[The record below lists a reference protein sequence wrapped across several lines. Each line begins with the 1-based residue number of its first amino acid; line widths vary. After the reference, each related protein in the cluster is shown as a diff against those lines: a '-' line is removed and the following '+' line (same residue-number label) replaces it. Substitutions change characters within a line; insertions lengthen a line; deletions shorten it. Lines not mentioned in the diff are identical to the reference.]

1 MTMSNKHNNLDK
13 VDLFRRFHDQFIDD
27 DDEED
32 GIQAAVSSTD
42 REMCRKGRTESSSS
56 DDVELE
62 RSIVY
67 RSRHREN
74 KKNERA
80 SKEAAKLNAASMCPY
95 QRSCA
100 MDIFSCN
107 MIDNQH
113 HQLPNTSKDN
123 AQETTSRYQR
133 SSTMSALSFIAS
145 TLPPIN
151 DEVANNAIEVT
162 QSIHEGIVA
171 CIMPHIEEEAKDLGR
186 KPNMLDNM
194 ASKSTSTTTIPS
206 LQKTTTFDTSYS
218 DQSDSL
224 ESVGIEVELGDKICN
239 SLYHDVEGERGC
251 LRRRSILICV
261 VITLVIIICLGMV
274 VYMFGIDSK
283 QRTIDDKHGALMM
296 NSDLSGFTQ
305 EAEAITEKTT
315 QLLVPTYFPTM
326 TPTIE
331 ETRPIIPTYPT
342 RMTTAT
348 VSPMTLQQYQTS
360 LAPISFPTTKPSIS
374 QSQSSTSPSATPIT
388 ASSLPTANPTIIT
401 ASSVPTL
408 NPTIRERCNAP
419 ASAYQSSLVYC
430 KGGQLHYTPDNNG
443 HRIPDFGKVGY
454 RYGKALPNVPIRYTI
469 SPIDGDNTAHI
480 QAAIDLV
487 ARSYEPDENGIRGA
501 VKLSEGVFTTN
512 DIIYLNHNGVVLRGS
527 GSGRDP
533 SRNTVIRSTRTGTDA
548 TVFHLG
554 VRDLLSSENWD
565 GAVDGSTVSIVSR
578 RIPIG
583 EQNIL
588 VSDASPFETGDI
600 VVIRQMRSDRWY
612 DAVDDGG
619 VVNAP
624 GWKERDFDWMDIA
637 YVRFVTAVG
646 SNVTLDAPLYHE
658 LNAAHGD
665 LLLYKYNSTSIDKT
679 IQRDIGIE
687 DIRID
692 IDYEGK
698 DASSSDDIQHTQR
711 GVMIRGLIDG
721 WIRNVSILHF
731 AKDGVILHRSSR
743 ITIQD
748 SVVAYPVSP
757 TTGGYKYGFTLS
769 VGAQQILI
777 QDSKAIATRHGFIL
791 NGSTRSSGVV
801 VLRGELRQNLGSSEG
816 HRQWSLG
823 VLFDNC
829 RVTSAST
836 SHTAFRLGNR
846 GDWGTSHGWASVNSV
861 IWNTHTFGYGDI
873 VVQKPPTAQNFVIG
887 SSGPINRSAEWP
899 GNWGFVERKI
909 GSRQLYP
916 PSLYEAQR
924 AA

>member
-1 MTMSNKHNNLDK
+1 MSNSNNNLDK
-13 VDLFRRFHDQFIDD
+13 VDLFRRRFHDQFIDD
-27 DDEED
+27 GDEED
-32 GIQAAVSSTD
+32 AVSSVD
-42 REMCRKGRTESSSS
+42 REMCRKGRAESSSPH
-56 DDVELE
+56 DKELE

-67 RSRHREN
+67 GSRRKN
-74 KKNERA
+74 TKNERA
-80 SKEAAKLNAASMCPY
+80 TSKEAAKLNAASMCPY

-100 MDIFSCN
+100 MDIFSSI
-107 MIDNQH
+107 MIDDSQH
-113 HQLPNTSKDN
+113 HQLPNASKVN
-123 AQETTSRYQR
+123 AQETTSSPRSLRYQR
-133 SSTMSALSFIAS
+133 SNTRSVSFIAS
-145 TLPPIN
+145 SLPPIN

-162 QSIHEGIVA
+162 QSIHQRIFA
-171 CIMPHIEEEAKDLGR
+171 CFVPHIEEEA
-186 KPNMLDNM
+186 DNK
-194 ASKSTSTTTIPS
+194 ASVKSTSTTTIPS
-206 LQKTTTFDTSYS
+206 LQKTTTFDTTSS
-218 DQSDSL
+218 DQPDSL
-224 ESVGIEVELGDKICN
+224 ESDGIEVELGDKLSN
-239 SLYHDVEGERGC
+239 FFHHEEGERGC

-261 VITLVIIICLGMV
+261 VVTLVLIICLGMV

-283 QRTIDDKHGALMM
+283 QRTINDKQGALMM
-296 NSDLSGFTQ
+296 NSELSGFAQ
-305 EAEAITEKTT
+305 EAEAITEETT
-315 QLLVPTYFPTM
+315 QTLVQTYFPTAA
-326 TPTIE
+326 PTIE
-331 ETRPIIPTYPT
+331 ETRPLIPTYVPT
-342 RMTTAT
+342 TDWMTTAT
-348 VSPMTLQQYQTS
+348 SSPMTLQQYQTS
-360 LAPISFPTTKPSIS
+360 LAPVFFPTTKPSISQS
-374 QSQSSTSPSATPIT
+374 QSQSSTSPSATPIR
-388 ASSLPTANPTIIT
+388 ASSLPTANPTIIPS
-401 ASSVPTL
+401 SSVPTV
-408 NPTIRERCNAP
+408 NPTMRERCNAP

-430 KGGQLHYTPDNNG
+430 KDGQLQYKPENNG

-512 DIIYLNHNGVVLRGS
+512 DIIYLNHDGVVLQGS
-527 GSGRDP
+527 GSGSDP
-533 SRNTVIRSTRTGTDA
+533 SRNTVIRSTRTGNDA

-565 GAVDGSTVSIVSR
+565 GAVAGSVVSILPR
-578 RIPIG
+578 HIPIG
-583 EQNIL
+583 EQNIP
-588 VSDASPFETGDI
+588 VSDASPFQTGDL
-600 VVIRQMRSDRWY
+600 VVIRQVRSDRWY

-619 VVNAP
+619 VVNTP
-624 GWKERDFDWMDIA
+624 GWKERAFDWMDIT

-646 SNVTLDAPLYHE
+646 NSVTIDAPLYHM
-658 LNAAHGD
+658 LNADHGD
-665 LLLYKYNSTSIDKT
+665 LLLYKYNSTSFDKT

-687 DIRID
+687 DMSID
-692 IDYEGK
+692 IEFEGK

-721 WIRNVSILHF
+721 WIRNVAILHF

-748 SVVAYPVSP
+748 SVVAHPVSP

-777 QDSKAIATRHGFIL
+777 KDSIAISTRHGFIL

-801 VLRGELRQNLGSSEG
+801 VLRGELRQNIGSSEG

-823 VLFDNC
+823 VLFDSC
-829 RVTSAST
+829 RVTSAPT
-836 SHTAFRLGNR
+836 SHTAFLLGNR

-861 IWNTHTFGYGDI
+861 IWNTHTYGYGDI

-887 SSGPINRSAEWP
+887 STGPINRSAEWP
-899 GNWGFVERKI
+899 GHWGYVERKF

-924 AA
+924 ADR

>member
-13 VDLFRRFHDQFIDD
+13 VDLFRRRFHDQFIDD
-27 DDEED
+27 GDEED
-32 GIQAAVSSTD
+32 GIHAAVSSVD

-62 RSIVY
+62 RIIVD
-67 RSRHREN
+67 RTRHREN
-74 KKNERA
+74 KKIESA

-100 MDIFSCN
+100 MDIFSCI

-113 HQLPNTSKDN
+113 HQLPNTSKNN
-123 AQETTSRYQR
+123 AKETTSRYQ
-133 SSTMSALSFIAS
+133 T
-145 TLPPIN
+145 
-151 DEVANNAIEVT
+151 NNAIEVT
-162 QSIHEGIVA
+162 QSIHERIVG
-171 CIMPHIEEEAKDLGR
+171 CFMPHIDEEAKD
-186 KPNMLDNM
+186 D
-194 ASKSTSTTTIPS
+194 ASVKKSTSTTMIPS

-239 SLYHDVEGERGC
+239 SLYHVVEGEKGC
-251 LRRRSILICV
+251 LRRRFILICV
-261 VITLVIIICLGMV
+261 VITLVIIIGPI
-274 VYMFGIDSK
+274 VYMFGMDSK
-283 QRTIDDKHGALMM
+283 QRTIDDKQGALMM
-296 NSDLSGFTQ
+296 NSNLSGFAQ

-315 QLLVPTYFPTM
+315 QTLVSTYFPTM

-331 ETRPIIPTYPT
+331 ETRPFIPTYVPT
-342 RMTTAT
+342 TDRMAMVTD
-348 VSPMTLQQYQTS
+348 SPMTLQQYPTS
-360 LAPISFPTTKPSIS
+360 LAPILFPTTKPSIS
-374 QSQSSTSPSATPIT
+374 QSQSSTSPSAIPIP
-388 ASSLPTANPTIIT
+388 ASSMPTAANPTIIT
-401 ASSVPTL
+401 ASSSVPTV

-430 KGGQLHYTPDNNG
+430 KDGQLHYKPDNNG

-454 RYGKALPNVPIRYTI
+454 RYGKALPNVPIRYTV

-512 DIIYLNHNGVVLRGS
+512 DIIYLNHDGVVLQGS

-533 SRNTVIRSTRTGTDA
+533 SRNTVIRSTRTGNDA

-565 GAVDGSTVSIVSR
+565 GAVAGSTVSIVPR

-588 VSDASPFETGDI
+588 VSDAFPFETGDL

-619 VVNAP
+619 CKP
-624 GWKERDFDWMDIA
+624 GWKERDFDWMDIT

-646 SNVTLDAPLYHE
+646 RNSVTIDAPLYHT
-658 LNAAHGD
+658 LNADHGD

-687 DIRID
+687 DLRID
-692 IDYEGK
+692 IDYEGE

-721 WIRNVSILHF
+721 WIRNVAILHF
-731 AKDGVILHRSSR
+731 AKDAVILHRSSR

-748 SVVAYPVSP
+748 SVVAHPVAP
-757 TTGGYKYGFTLS
+757 TSGGYKYGFTLS

-829 RVTSAST
+829 RVTSAPK

-861 IWNTHTFGYGDI
+861 IWNTHTFGYGEI
-873 VVQKPPTAQNFVIG
+873 VVQKPPTAQNFIIA
-887 SSGPINRSAEWP
+887 SSGPINQSAEWP
-899 GNWGFVERKI
+899 GDTGFVERKI

-924 AA
+924 AALT